1 MKLVTRPPPRFNEAT
16 LLSAMEGAGKQIED
30 EELREAMREKGLGTP
45 ATRAQIIEGLILERY
60 IYRDGRELVPTAKAF
75 SLMTLLSGLGI
86 PELVSPEL
94 TAEWEYQLAEMEH
107 GRLSRTQFMRE
118 IVKMTKNIVAQA
130 KNYESDTIPGDF
142 ATLAAPCPKCGG
154 EVHEKYKK
162 FQCVSPSC
170 DFGFWKILGGRQLE
184 PAEAEALIRDREVG
198 PLEGFRSRLGR
209 AFAAKLRLT
218 DTLEVQFDFGQGD
231 GEGDEAP
238 DFTGQAPLGPCP
250 KCSASVFETA
260 NAYVCEKA
268 VGADKTC
275 DFRSGRTILS
285 RSVEREQMQKLL
297 ATGKTDLLQF
307 VSARTKRPFSAF
319 LVRQPDGKVGFEF
332 EARDPSKKGRPQRA
346 AALRSIGTHP
356 ADGAP
361 VELFSGRYGPYVKHG
376 GVNATV
382 PEALKPDELTLEQ
395 ALELLAAKGGK
406 AAPKPR
412 AARARAP
419 AKPAAAASPARS
431 PRTPVSGRGT
441 AATARTAAKT
451 APRATAKTAAKT
463 PARTASAKKSG
474 ARKTAAAKRTTRK

>member
-1 MKLVTRPPPRFNEAT
+1 
-16 LLSAMEGAGKQIED
+16 
-30 EELREAMREKGLGTP
+30 
-45 ATRAQIIEGLILERY
+45 
-60 IYRDGRELVPTAKAF
+60 
-75 SLMTLLSGLGI
+75 
-86 PELVSPEL
+86 
-94 TAEWEYQLAEMEH
+94 
-107 GRLSRTQFMRE
+107 MRE

-184 PAEAEALIRDREVG
+184 PAEAEALIREREVG

-218 DTLEVQFDFGQGD
+218 DALEVQFDFGQGD

-250 KCSASVFETA
+250 KCSSNVFETA

-412 AARARAP
+412 AARARGP
-419 AKPAAAASPARS
+419 ARPAAAAAPSRS
-431 PRTPVSGRGT
+431 PR
-441 AATARTAAKT
+441 K
-451 APRATAKTAAKT
+451 
-463 PARTASAKKSG
+463 PASVAERP
-474 ARKTAAAKRTTRK
+474 

>member
-1 MKLVTRPPPRFNEAT
+1 
-16 LLSAMEGAGKQIED
+16 
-30 EELREAMREKGLGTP
+30 
-45 ATRAQIIEGLILERY
+45 
-60 IYRDGRELVPTAKAF
+60 
-75 SLMTLLSGLGI
+75 
-86 PELVSPEL
+86 
-94 TAEWEYQLAEMEH
+94 
-107 GRLSRTQFMRE
+107 
-118 IVKMTKNIVAQA
+118 
-130 KNYESDTIPGDF
+130 
-142 ATLAAPCPKCGG
+142 
-154 EVHEKYKK
+154 
-162 FQCVSPSC
+162 
-170 DFGFWKILGGRQLE
+170 
-184 PAEAEALIRDREVG
+184 
-198 PLEGFRSRLGR
+198 
-209 AFAAKLRLT
+209 
-218 DTLEVQFDFGQGD
+218 
-231 GEGDEAP
+231 
-238 DFTGQAPLGPCP
+238 
-250 KCSASVFETA
+250 
-260 NAYVCEKA
+260 VCEKA

-285 RSVEREQMQKLL
+285 RGVEREQMQKLL

-382 PEALKPDELTLEQ
+382 PEALKPEELTLEQ

-474 ARKTAAAKRTTRK
+474 TRKTAVAKRTTRK